1 MRPKY
6 MFDCKKC
13 RQVEL
18 MINGLGVNRY
28 CVPTVRHQQR
38 FIWEKEKMYCNKY
51 IPIEEVEQ

>member
-28 CVPTVRHQQR
+28 CMPMVKHQQR
-38 FIWEKEKMYCNKY
+38 FIWKKEKMYCNQY
-51 IPIEEVEQ
+51 IPPEED